1 MSTTENKPILNKRLA
16 KILLINVGVLGA
28 LAAAMLYQSRHYIA
42 AAKEVNSRFA
52 AIQEANELLLRDIT
66 RVGSCRSSNNGET
79 QIDRGC
85 LVRAAY
91 DVKSPAAVHFL
102 SIEVGLYLIRYPD
115 DIDVRDA
122 GLTAVAAA
130 RKQLL
135 NDKVA
140 YLDAVEDLA
149 ATIERSLVVK
159 YTSGKRLKTGEFS
172 RAADI
177 LDQAE
182 LRVVAPHIKDEQSR
196 WRLAAHAMSASLK

>member
-1 MSTTENKPILNKRLA
+1 
-16 KILLINVGVLGA
+16 
-28 LAAAMLYQSRHYIA
+28 
-42 AAKEVNSRFA
+42 
-52 AIQEANELLLRDIT
+52 
-66 RVGSCRSSNNGET
+66 
-79 QIDRGC
+79 
-85 LVRAAY
+85 
-91 DVKSPAAVHFL
+91 
-102 SIEVGLYLIRYPD
+102 LIRYPD